1 MSETG
6 TITLKTAEEIALIR
20 QADLIVAGVLDLLR
34 RNIRPGLSTM
44 QLDRMAEEY
53 CRDHGGIPAFKGY
66 YDFPCS
72 LCVSINEK
80 VVHGIP
86 SRKRILRVSLA
97 KFYRKE
103 AKRITTIRQM

>member
-1 MSETG
+1 
-6 TITLKTAEEIALIR
+6 
-20 QADLIVAGVLDLLR
+20 
-34 RNIRPGLSTM
+34 M

-72 LCVSINEK
+72 LCVSINEE

-86 SRKRILRVSLA
+86 SRKRILRAGDIVSLDFGA
-97 KFYRKE
+97 VFQGFMVMPPLPFPLGTRARVKMRSC
-103 AKRITTIRQM
+103 A